1 MSDDFDNASSQLHD
15 DDSLDAET
23 IDSASYIDGD
33 DGYGSQYVPGSRK
46 RKRGQQDIAD
56 QQHMVFADALLD
68 YFILSSSDG
77 PAMHPAAAPQ
87 IPPNFEINRPID
99 DQWHTAL
106 HWAVAM
112 GDLHIVKTLMDR
124 GANGKARNRRGETPL
139 VRALTFTNN
148 YEKDSMEELMPY
160 LERTMTDLDNWG
172 ASVLHHTMMTTNSR
186 ARRRCA
192 LYYLDILLET
202 LSRKFSTSEFTRI
215 INLQDKNGDTALHIA
230 AKYDA
235 KKCVRLLQERGAQ
248 SDIHNMK
255 GETADQLLATFR
267 SVRQDLTSSPPQPDF
282 SHSNGLQLS
291 KNVRAVRPS
300 NQYQTEPARSFSQS
314 FDTLAQEKSLQ
325 IALALEKD
333 YQDKDEAL
341 EEAQAALNK
350 AEQERQQIHQ
360 STLQCLKHES
370 SGNEEA
376 ELAALQLEYETLV
389 FEGQSYSEQLQHRE
403 LHRSI
408 REAELALPKDAHF
421 PLQPSS
427 ANGGVREEQ
436 ILQDQLR
443 AGLELVLEQNK
454 RRKLTEEV
462 VNAQGLAGMGP
473 TGEALKRLVATST
486 GVPVEDVVGL
496 AGELLEE
503 MEAAKMDG
511 GGAAVEEGA
520 VIV

>member
-1 MSDDFDNASSQLHD
+1 MSDDYDNISSQLHD
-15 DDSLDAET
+15 DESQDAET
-23 IDSASYIDGD
+23 IDSASFVDAD

-46 RKRGQQDIAD
+46 RKRGQQDLAD

-68 YFILSSSDG
+68 YFILSSTDG

-87 IPPNFEINRPID
+87 IPPSFEINRPID

-112 GDLHIVKTLMDR
+112 GDLHIIKTLVDR
-124 GANGKARNRRGETPL
+124 GANPKVRNKRGETPL
-139 VRALTFTNN
+139 VRALMFTNN
-148 YEKDSMEELMPY
+148 FEKDSMEELMPY

-186 ARRRCA
+186 ARRKCA
-192 LYYLDILLET
+192 LYYLDVLLDAI
-202 LSRKFSTSEFTRI
+202 SRLCPPSEFTRI

-248 SDIHNMK
+248 SDIQNMK
-255 GETADQLLATFR
+255 GETADQLSATFR
-267 SVRQDLTSSPPQPDF
+267 SLRQDPISSSPPQPD
-282 SHSNGLQLS
+282 SSQSNGLQIS
-291 KNVRAVRPS
+291 KNVRIVGPAT
-300 NQYQTEPARSFSQS
+300 QYRTEPARSFSQS

-341 EEAQAALNK
+341 EEAQVALNK
-350 AEQERQQIHQ
+350 AELERQQIHQ
-360 STLQCLKHES
+360 STLQYLSHDS

-376 ELAALQLEYETLV
+376 ELAALQLEYDTLV
-389 FEGQSYSEQLQHRE
+389 AEGQSYSEQLQHRE
-403 LHRSI
+403 LHHSI
-408 REAELALPKDAHF
+408 REAELALPKEAHF
-421 PLQPSS
+421 PRQVSS
-427 ANGGVREEQ
+427 ATGGVTEDQ
-436 ILQDQLR
+436 TLQDQLQ
-443 AGLELVLEQNK
+443 ASLELALEQCK

-462 VNAQGLAGMGP
+462 VTAQGLAGMGP
-473 TGEALKRLVATST
+473 TGEVLKQLVAAST
-486 GVPVEDVVGL
+486 GVPAEDVVGL

-511 GGAAVEEGA
+511 GGAMDGA